1 MDVEERGTNEERGR
15 GRARARKEE
24 VGGVKDRVEGVVS
37 EVVEVDGEEDS
48 SRERDMEI

>member
-1 MDVEERGTNEERGR
+1 MDVEERGANEERGR

-37 EVVEVDGEEDS
+37 EVVEVDGDS

>member
-1 MDVEERGTNEERGR
+1 MDVEERGANEERGR